1 MGDSHYFLNMTEL
14 LKRITVDPA
23 VMTGLPCVRGMRIPV
38 TTVLGLLASG
48 VSEQAILADY
58 PDLEADDIKACLS
71 YATWLTRE
79 REIELQPA

>member
-1 MGDSHYFLNMTEL
+1 MTEL
-14 LKRITVDPA
+14 LKRITVNPA
-23 VMTGLPCVRGMRIPV
+23 VMTGLPCIRGMRIPA

-48 VSEQAILADY
+48 ATEKEILADY
-58 PDLEADDIKACLS
+58 PDLEPDDIKACLS

>member
-1 MGDSHYFLNMTEL
+1 MTDL
-14 LKRITVDPA
+14 LKRITVNPA
-23 VMTGLPCVRGMRIPV
+23 VMTGLPCLRGLRIPV

-48 VSEQAILADY
+48 ATEREILADY
-58 PDLEADDIKACLS
+58 PDLEPEDIKACLA